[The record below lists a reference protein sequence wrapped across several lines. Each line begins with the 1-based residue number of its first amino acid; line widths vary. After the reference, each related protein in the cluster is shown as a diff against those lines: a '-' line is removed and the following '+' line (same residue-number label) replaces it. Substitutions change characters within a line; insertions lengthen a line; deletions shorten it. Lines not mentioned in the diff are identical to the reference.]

1 MENTNTKIELML
13 ESGSYITNSTT
24 KYSKR
29 KSYEKKDNN
38 KIISNIPGPIVKLFA
53 KEGDSLSE
61 ESPILV
67 LEAMK
72 MENIIRMPRT
82 AVIKKILV
90 LEKERISKDTTMI
103 ILE

>member
-38 KIISNIPGPIVKLFA
+38 KIISNIPGTIVKLFA